1 MSVST
6 GDDQRTT
13 AGGAAGT
20 ATRGPIG
27 LRHHSL
33 RQAVLDELRRAIITG
48 LYRPGDRLLE
58 EEVARELD
66 VSRNPVREAL
76 QGLAMEGFV
85 EIEPRRGARVSI
97 FTAERAEK
105 LFEIRQPLEGLVAQL
120 AATRRTSAQLAQLSG
135 LVDEG
140 LTASQGGFLTDLP
153 ELNTRFHTVL
163 AEAADNEFL
172 ADTLNRMS
180 HLIQWVYSSRIQ
192 ERSDRSW
199 REHRQIVQAIAD
211 QDADAAYSC
220 AFTHIVNARNAYLAA
235 PANGGH

>member
-1 MSVST
+1 MAVT
-6 GDDQRTT
+6 GEN
-13 AGGAAGT
+13 GADGT
-20 ATRGPIG
+20 DGVVTRGPIG
-27 LRHHSL
+27 LRHSSL

-85 EIEPRRGARVSI
+85 EIEPRRGARVAV
-97 FTAERAEK
+97 FTRDRATK

-120 AATRRTSAQLAQLSG
+120 AATRRSSAHLAELRSIVDDGLDASG
-135 LVDEG
+135 
-140 LTASQGGFLTDLP
+140 GGRLGDLP
-153 ELNTRFHTVL
+153 ELNTRFHHVL

-192 ERSDRSW
+192 ERSSRSW
-199 REHRQIVQAIAD
+199 HEHRQIVDAISD
-211 QDADAAYSC
+211 QDAAAAYAA
-220 AFTHIVNARNAYLAA
+220 AFSHIANAENAYLQL
-235 PANGGH
+235 PD